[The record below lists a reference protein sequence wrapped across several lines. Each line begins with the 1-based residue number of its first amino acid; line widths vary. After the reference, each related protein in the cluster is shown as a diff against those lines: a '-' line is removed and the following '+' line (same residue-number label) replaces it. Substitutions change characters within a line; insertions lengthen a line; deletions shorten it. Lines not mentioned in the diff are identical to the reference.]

1 MKVCPVY
8 QVLGPI
14 SIETPELGKI
24 TLRKVLLQL
33 NISMY

>member
-1 MKVCPVY
+1 MKVRPVY
-8 QVLGPI
+8 QVLGSI
-14 SIETPELGKI
+14 SIENSKLGKI